1 MGGATVLNT
10 ALKYP
15 SRISSFIACDT
26 SSKSPAGN
34 AKLWGERIAMSEKE
48 NASSSSSG
56 ERIVGEDLAEVTAR
70 RWFVK
75 ESYDGGDLERICQE
89 VKEMVKNNS
98 LDGFKKSVEA
108 LFEYDLKEEMKSS
121 KVKGLFVVG
130 SGDGVLPGVTKEM
143 ASAYGTGAEYE
154 IIEGA
159 GHLPMVEKPQKFAEV
174 VGKFLSQ

>member
-15 SRISSFIACDT
+15 SRIGSFIACDT

-75 ESYDGGDLERICQE
+75 ESYDGGELEKICQN

-108 LFEYDLKEEMKSS
+108 LYEYDLKEEMKSS

-159 GHLPMVEKPQKFAEV
+159 GHLPMVEKPKKFAEV
-174 VGKFLSQ
+174 VGKFLGE